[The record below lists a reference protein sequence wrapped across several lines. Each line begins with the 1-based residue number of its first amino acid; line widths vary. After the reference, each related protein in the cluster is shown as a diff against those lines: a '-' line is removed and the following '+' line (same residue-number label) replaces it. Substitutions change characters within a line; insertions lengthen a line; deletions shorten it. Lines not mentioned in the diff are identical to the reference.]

1 MSDLNSDPTVR
12 RLREEIAD
20 VDRSIVDAVNMR
32 LELVS
37 RLKEYKTSRGLP
49 FVDPEREQQL
59 LDELVAANRGPLSTE
74 GLRALVSEMLDLTKR
89 EVSRGG

>member
-20 VDRSIVDAVNMR
+20 VDRSIVDAVNAR

-89 EVSRGG
+89 EVSRDG